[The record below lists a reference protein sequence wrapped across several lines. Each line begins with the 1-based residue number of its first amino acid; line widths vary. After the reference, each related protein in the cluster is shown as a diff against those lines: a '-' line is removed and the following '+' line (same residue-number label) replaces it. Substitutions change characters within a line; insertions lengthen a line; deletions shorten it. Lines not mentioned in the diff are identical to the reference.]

1 MHRLVTLDRSTRT
14 LRRPE
19 SEARH
24 DPLLD
29 ESVVLFNGLITNDKF
44 CLSRVSRQKLRYA
57 RRFRTL
63 PCQAV
68 DSYAY
73 PRDEE
78 HRGGVNEA
86 TVESPSPVSADNE
99 CRTAVGPGL
108 PTSPG
113 MDPTDPPAPR
123 SPALASPPH
132 SRRSQ
137 IYRLL

>member
-1 MHRLVTLDRSTRT
+1 MDELTLTDRITLRNPAYLPFSDCMHRLVTLDRSTRT
-14 LRRPE
+14 LRRTE

-44 CLSRVSRQKLRYA
+44 CLSRVSRQNLRYA

-78 HRGGVNEA
+78 HRGA
-86 TVESPSPVSADNE
+86 
-99 CRTAVGPGL
+99 
-108 PTSPG
+108 
-113 MDPTDPPAPR
+113 
-123 SPALASPPH
+123 
-132 SRRSQ
+132 
-137 IYRLL
+137 